1 MARVLQWNLWLI
13 ATQASA
19 LFLLRNCGLVWSWTE
34 YYMQLHW
41 CGIGSHIVGIYLL
54 VGITRSKV
62 FFHSG
67 KHDVQSELGATYCRC
82 HSHSS
87 AGKKKHAP
95 NGDMTCWT
103 SSLEKDAFDQQQAIF
118 TCLHARKRTVTS
130 QIH

>member
-1 MARVLQWNLWLI
+1 M
-13 ATQASA
+13 
-19 LFLLRNCGLVWSWTE
+19 
-34 YYMQLHW
+34 
-41 CGIGSHIVGIYLL
+41 GIYLL

-87 AGKKKHAP
+87 AGKEKHAP

-103 SSLEKDAFDQQQAIF
+103 SSLEKDAFNQQQAIF
-118 TCLHARKRTVTS
+118 TCLHARKKDGNLANSLSMQLLVRNLSVYNKRTGLA
-130 QIH
+130 